1 MLTRRQLLTSSAFAV
16 GGGLVAGPL
25 AALAQPA
32 LNTARIVV
40 GFPAGGSTDVLGR
53 LLADRL
59 RGKYASTMIVENK
72 AGAGGRLGVEAV
84 KLAEPDGSAI
94 LLTPGSMM
102 WIYPHVYKKLRYD
115 PVHDFTPVA
124 PVGTVSFGL
133 SVGAAVPASVKSV
146 TDYLKWAKADP
157 KNASYGSP
165 AAGATPHF
173 MGVMLGR
180 AGGVELNHVAY
191 KGGAPA
197 LQDVMG
203 GQIPASINV
212 LSEIIPLMQ
221 TGKLRVLAT
230 SGSKRSTFL
239 PDVPTFV
246 ESGYKDV
253 VAQEVFGVFLNAKVP
268 ATHVNRLN
276 GLVVDITK
284 TKDFRDAIAQL
295 SYEPASD
302 TPAGFTK
309 TMATELERWKPIV
322 QSSGFSAEE

>member
-1 MLTRRQLLTSSAFAV
+1 MITRRKLLTTSASALGGALAV
-16 GGGLVAGPL
+16 GPL
-25 AALAQPA
+25 AALAQPTI
-32 LNTARIVV
+32 NTARIVV
-40 GFPAGGSTDVLGR
+40 GFAAGGSTDVLAR
-53 LLADRL
+53 LLGERL
-59 RGKYASTMIVENK
+59 RGKYASTTLVENK
-72 AGAGGRLGVEAV
+72 PGAGGRLGVEAV
-84 KLAEPDGSAI
+84 KTAETDGSVL

-115 PVHDFTPVA
+115 PVRDFTAVS

-133 SVGAAVPASVKSV
+133 SVGSAVPASVKSV
-146 TDYLKWAKADP
+146 ADYLKWAKLDP

-173 MGVMLGR
+173 IGVMLGR
-180 AGGVELNHVAY
+180 AGGVELNHIAY
-191 KGGAPA
+191 KGGSPA

-239 PDVPTFV
+239 PNVPTFV

-253 VAQEVFGVFLNAKVP
+253 VAQEVFGLFVNAKVP
-268 ATHVNRLN
+268 AANVNRLN
-276 GLVVDITK
+276 SLVLDITK

-302 TPAGFTK
+302 TPAGFAK
-309 TMATELERWKPIV
+309 TMATELERWRPIV
-322 QSSGFSAEE
+322 QASGFTAEE